1 MSARRPGER
10 ALRERVIAVARGMN
24 AAGINRAKAGNVS
37 ARWRAGQFDGFLVTP
52 TGIDYERLA
61 PPDIVAVALDGTV
74 RGDRAPSSEWPFHR
88 DIYRAC
94 GEANAIV
101 HTHAP
106 FCTALACLGRGIPAF
121 HYMVAV
127 AGGRDIRCAPY
138 ATYGTQALADAAVRA
153 LDGRRACLLANHG
166 MIAFAGDLDGALRL
180 AIEVESLAEA
190 YWRALQVG
198 EPRLLSDDEMARV
211 VAKLGAYGQPARPA
225 RATRRGTSGAKA

>member
-10 ALRERVIAVARGMN
+10 SLRERVIAVARGMN

-37 ARWRAGQFDGFLVTP
+37 ARWRAGRFDGFLITP
-52 TGIDYERLA
+52 TGVPYERLE
-61 PPDIVAVALDGTV
+61 PSDISAVGLDG
-74 RGDRAPSSEWPFHR
+74 GIGGGLAPSSEWPFHR
-88 DIYRAC
+88 AIYLAHADA
-94 GEANAIV
+94 GAIV

-106 FCTALACLGRGIPAF
+106 FCTALACLGRGIPPF

-166 MIAFAGDLDGALRL
+166 MIAFAGDLDRALQL

-190 YWRALQVG
+190 YWRAIQVG
-198 EPRLLSDDEMARV
+198 EPALLDDDEMARV
-211 VAKLGAYGQPARPA
+211 AAKLASYGQSRDARES
-225 RATRRGTSGAKA
+225 R

>member
-1 MSARRPGER
+1 VTPRRPAER
-10 ALRERVIAVARGMN
+10 ALREHVIAVARGMN

-37 ARWRAGQFDGFLVTP
+37 ARWRAGRFDGFLITP
-52 TGIDYERLA
+52 TGVAYERLA
-61 PPDIVAVALDGTV
+61 PADIVAVALDGTAT
-74 RGDRAPSSEWPFHR
+74 GALAPSSEWPFHR
-88 DIYRAC
+88 DIYRAR
-94 GEANAIV
+94 GEASAIV

-106 FCTALACLGRGIPAF
+106 FCTALACLGRGIPPF

-166 MIAFAGDLDGALRL
+166 MIAFAGDLDRALQL
-180 AIEVESLAEA
+180 AIEVESLAET

-198 EPRLLSDDEMARV
+198 EPVLLSDAEMDRV
-211 VAKLGAYGQPARPA
+211 IAKFATYGQQAR
-225 RATRRGTSGAKA
+225 